1 MELDIERTG
10 FSVLPR
16 LPFVLDEITRSILAQ
31 ILGSL
36 LVRLQAAGVDVLVGN
51 LVKLPGS
58 NPQSL
63 SAFTWSTT

>member
-51 LVKLPGS
+51 LV
-58 NPQSL
+58 NFL
-63 SAFTWSTT
+63 SSTPRA